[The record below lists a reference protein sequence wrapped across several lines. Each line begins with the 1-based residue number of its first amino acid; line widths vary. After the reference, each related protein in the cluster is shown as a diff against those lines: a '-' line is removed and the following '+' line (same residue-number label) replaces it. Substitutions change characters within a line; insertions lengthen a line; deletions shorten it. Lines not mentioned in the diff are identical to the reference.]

1 MKNVVEQVCIVRA
14 IKNNGSNVVL
24 SLEPKKQK
32 CKGCDGKCAKM
43 LKPVEYIDI
52 AYNKDDLEVDD
63 EIMLYMEKNYLAKLV
78 FQVLGLPLL
87 ALLTIVILGTALDFS
102 ESLLIASIF
111 ISLSVIFFLQVR
123 YLKVEK
129 QLKIRK
135 N

>member
-14 IKNNGSNVVL
+14 VKNSGSNFIL

-52 AYNKDDLEVDD
+52 AYHKDDLKVNDEV
-63 EIMLYMEKNYLAKLV
+63 MLYMDKNYLAKLV

-87 ALLTIVILGTALDFS
+87 TLLGIVILGTIFNLS
-102 ESLLIASIF
+102 EVFLMASIF
-111 ISLSVIFFLQVR
+111 ISLSVLFFLQVK
-123 YLKVEK
+123 YLKIEK
-129 QLKIRK
+129 QLKLK
-135 N
+135 K